1 MNNSTNGS
9 EVESVFSEEIFNIV
23 RELTREN
30 PNITTY
36 DTFDE
41 FINSNSR
48 NQTRYSNNTNYANYA
63 NTNNN
68 TTNAYDISN
77 NLIFNVLNE
86 YNVNI
91 LEYNINM
98 REYIIR
104 ENNILNNTTEY
115 SNNFGE
121 YNNNISD
128 YNSNMRRFLDLMTN
142 INNNANIERIHNRN
156 ILRENRRH
164 FVRPNTTHYR
174 ERTNNA
180 NRQSGIRG
188 LYNYT
193 PRQLLSYFWPNRTF
207 NNVVVRPSERQIT
220 EATRNIT
227 YDENEEYNN
236 VSCPIT
242 MEDFNNGE
250 QVFQIKHCGHNFR
263 EDALRNW
270 FRTNVRCPVCRYDIR
285 DYTISDISGNIVN
298 DLSGNIDMSNNETFT
313 NRNRN
318 TPNNE
323 NIDNSGNRTTPTNN
337 RSRRLSSVDLSN
349 AVNFSNFIENYVAD
363 NITHYVEN
371 INSNLAEFD
380 VIFPIVYYTDTS
392 GNYRYGN
399 SNSSNNT
406 TTQR

>member
-9 EVESVFSEEIFNIV
+9 EVERVFSEEIYNLF
-23 RELTREN
+23 RELTRDN
-30 PNITTY
+30 PNITMH
-36 DTFDE
+36 DTFDDS
-41 FINSNSR
+41 INSNSR
-48 NQTRYSNNTNYANYA
+48 NQTRYSNNTNI
-63 NTNNN
+63 NNN
-68 TTNAYDISN
+68 TNTYDISN
-77 NLIFNVLNE
+77 NLIFNVVNE

-104 ENNILNNTTEY
+104 ENNILNNSTEY
-115 SNNFGE
+115 NNNFGE

-142 INNNANIERIHNRN
+142 INNNNNIERIHNRN

-164 FVRPNTTHYR
+164 FVRPNTTQYR
-174 ERTNNA
+174 ERTTNTNT
-180 NRQSGIRG
+180 QSGVRG

-207 NNVVVRPSERQIT
+207 TNVVVRPSERQIT

-236 VSCPIT
+236 ISCPIT

-285 DYTISDISGNIVN
+285 DYTISDNSGNIVN
-298 DLSGNIDMSNNETFT
+298 DISGNIDMSNNETFT
-313 NRNRN
+313 NRN

-323 NIDNSGNRTTPTNN
+323 NIDNSGNRTMPTNI
-337 RSRRLSSVDLSN
+337 RSTRLSSVDLSN
-349 AVNFSNFIENYVAD
+349 AVNFSNLIENYVAEH
-363 NITHYVEN
+363 ITPFVEN
-371 INSNLAEFD
+371 INSNLSEFD
-380 VIFPIVYYTDTS
+380 VIFPIIYYTDTS
-392 GNYRYGN
+392 GNYRYD
-399 SNSSNNT
+399 SSYNR
-406 TTQR
+406 QI

>member
-48 NQTRYSNNTNYANYA
+48 NQTRYSNNTNN
-63 NTNNN
+63 NINNN

-77 NLIFNVLNE
+77 NLIFNLVNE

-104 ENNILNNTTEY
+104 ENNILNNSTEY
-115 SNNFGE
+115 NNNFGE
-121 YNNNISD
+121 YNNNIGD

-164 FVRPNTTHYR
+164 FVRPNTTQYR
-174 ERTNNA
+174 ERATNTNT
-180 NRQSGIRG
+180 QSGVRG
-188 LYNYT
+188 IYNYR
-193 PRQLLSYFWPNRTF
+193 PSQLLSYFWPNRTF

-236 VSCPIT
+236 ISCPIT

-250 QVFQIKHCGHNFR
+250 QVFKIKHCGHNFR

-285 DYTISDISGNIVN
+285 DYTISDNSGNIVN
-298 DLSGNIDMSNNETFT
+298 DVSGNVDISNNIT
-313 NRNRN
+313 NTNI
-318 TPNNE
+318 PNNE
-323 NIDNSGNRTTPTNN
+323 NIDNSGNRTIPTNI
-337 RSRRLSSVDLSN
+337 RSTRLSSVDLSN
-349 AVNFSNFIENYVAD
+349 AVNFSNLIENYVAEH
-363 NITHYVEN
+363 ITPFVEN
-371 INSNLAEFD
+371 INSNLSEFD
-380 VIFPIVYYTDTS
+380 VIFPIIYYTDTS
-392 GNYRYGN
+392 GNYRYD
-399 SNSSNNT
+399 SSYNR
-406 TTQR
+406 QI